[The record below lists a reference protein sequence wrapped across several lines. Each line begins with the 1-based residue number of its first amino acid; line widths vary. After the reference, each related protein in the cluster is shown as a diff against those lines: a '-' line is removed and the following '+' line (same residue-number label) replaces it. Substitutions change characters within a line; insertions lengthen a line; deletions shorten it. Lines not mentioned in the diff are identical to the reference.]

1 LQPIHHRI
9 STNKFDAARLL
20 SEPEIREQV
29 ELATEAPSSL
39 NIQHWRFVSV
49 VKAEDN
55 VRLSSNSKEAVT
67 ESAIY
72 IMIKRWSLHILEHG
86 TVPAVALALAI
97 APTNSRSWQR
107 YDLTEPTKRGT
118 EMLFSAPTTDT
129 ITLPAKDHEPIVAS
143 TKA

>member
-129 ITLPAKDHEPIVAS
+129 ITLPAKDHEPTVAS